1 MMNTMAIMQSL
12 AQFKANP
19 LEMLSKRFN
28 IPTEIGNNP
37 NDILQ
42 HLINS
47 GQVSQTQV
55 DQVMQMRS
63 LFSRS

>member
-1 MMNTMAIMQSL
+1 MMNPMAIMQSL
-12 AQFKANP
+12 AQFKANS

-63 LFSRS
+63 LF

>member
-1 MMNTMAIMQSL
+1 MNPMAIMQSL

-63 LFSRS
+63 LFSRP

>member
-1 MMNTMAIMQSL
+1 
-12 AQFKANP
+12 
-19 LEMLSKRFN
+19 MLSKRFN

>member
-1 MMNTMAIMQSL
+1 MNPMAIMQSL

>member
-1 MMNTMAIMQSL
+1 MNPMAIMQSL

-19 LEMLSKRFN
+19 LEMLSRRFN
-28 IPTEIGNNP
+28 IPKEIGNNP

>member
-1 MMNTMAIMQSL
+1 MNPMAIMQSL

-28 IPTEIGNNP
+28 IPTEIGSNP

>member
-1 MMNTMAIMQSL
+1 MNPMAIMQSL

-28 IPTEIGNNP
+28 IPTEIGNDP

>member
-1 MMNTMAIMQSL
+1 MNPMAIMQSL

-28 IPTEIGNNP
+28 IPTEIGSNP

-55 DQVMQMRS
+55 DQITQMRNM
-63 LFSRS
+63 FVRK

>member
-1 MMNTMAIMQSL
+1 MMNPMAIMQSL

-63 LFSRS
+63 LFSRP

>member
-1 MMNTMAIMQSL
+1 MMNPMAIMQSL

-19 LEMLSKRFN
+19 LAMLSQRFN

-47 GQVSQTQV
+47 GQVSQAQV

-63 LFSRS
+63 LFSKP

>member
-1 MMNTMAIMQSL
+1 MNPMAIMQSL

-63 LFSRS
+63 LVSRP

>member
-1 MMNTMAIMQSL
+1 MMNPMAIMQSL